1 MRNTILVLDRDSTN
15 QLLLFRILG
24 GAGYAVSSARDGAE
38 AVARIETR
46 PPGLIVANVNLP
58 GKSGAEIAALVKA
71 RPNPIPII
79 LVSPD
84 AEPGRIPPAD
94 FVVGSPIDASRLLET
109 VRELLS
115 EDKEGGAPADR
126 ILVIDDDLAIL
137 NLLENLLA
145 GEGYEA
151 VMAAC
156 GREGLVALQKDKP
169 DLILLDVQMPGMSG
183 FEVLTK
189 IRELHSDVP
198 VIMVTAYGSE
208 DVAAEALRL
217 GADDYIAKP
226 LRVKNLCFRIQRNL
240 EKARLRASQ
249 ESLNEQLRQTTLE
262 LTGRL
267 QEVIEA
273 NASFR
278 SLLDRILDDVKGL
291 LERGGS
297 AAEAI
302 ELLARLRR
310 IAQADYPSAAYAEIA
325 EAFKKANAENSK
337 RQAPIPK

>member
-1 MRNTILVLDRDSTN
+1 VRNTILVLDRDPTN

-24 GAGYAVSSARDGAE
+24 GAGYAVASARDGAE
-38 AVARIETR
+38 AVAKIEAR
-46 PPGLIVANVNLP
+46 PPGLILANVNLP

-71 RPNPIPII
+71 RPSPIPVI
-79 LVSPD
+79 LVSPA
-84 AEPGRIPPAD
+84 AEPRPIPPAD
-94 FVVGSPIDASRLLET
+94 FVVGSPLDASKILEAVRRLL
-109 VRELLS
+109 REDEAES
-115 EDKEGGAPADR
+115 SAPADR

-145 GEGYEA
+145 GEGYQ
-151 VMAAC
+151 VVTAAC
-156 GREGLVALQKDKP
+156 GREGLVAIQKDQP

-183 FEVLTK
+183 FEVLSK
-189 IRELHSDVP
+189 IRELQCEVP

-226 LRVKNLCFRIQRNL
+226 LRVRNLCFRIQRNL

-262 LTGRL
+262 LTSRL
-267 QEVIEA
+267 QDVIEA
-273 NASFR
+273 NTSFR
-278 SLLDRILDDVKGL
+278 GLLDRILDDLRQL

-302 ELLARLRR
+302 EMIARIRR
-310 IAQADYPSAAYAEIA
+310 IAQAEHPAGAYEEIA
-325 EAFKKANAENSK
+325 EAFKKANPA
-337 RQAPIPK
+337 

>member
-1 MRNTILVLDRDSTN
+1 MRNTILVLDRDPTN

-24 GAGYAVSSARDGAE
+24 GAGYAVASARDGAE
-38 AVARIETR
+38 ALAKIEAR

-58 GKSGAEIAALVKA
+58 GKSGAEIAQLVKM
-71 RPNPIPII
+71 RPSPIPVI
-79 LVSPD
+79 LMSPEAD
-84 AEPGRIPPAD
+84 PTPIPPAD
-94 FVVGSPIDASRLLET
+94 FVVGSPIDASKILEAVRRLLSGDEADSM
-109 VRELLS
+109 L
-115 EDKEGGAPADR
+115 PADR

-145 GEGYEA
+145 GEGYQ
-151 VMAAC
+151 VVTAAC
-156 GREGLVALQKDKP
+156 GREGLVALEKDQP

-189 IRELHSDVP
+189 IRELRCEAP

-226 LRVKNLCFRIQRNL
+226 LRVRNLCFRIQRNL

-262 LTGRL
+262 LTSRL
-267 QEVIEA
+267 QDVIEA
-273 NASFR
+273 NTSFR
-278 SLLDRILDDVKGL
+278 SLLDRILGDVRQL

-302 ELLARLRR
+302 ELLSQLRR
-310 IAQADYPSAAYAEIA
+310 IAQAEYPSAAYQEIA
-325 EAFKKANAENSK
+325 EAFKKANPS
-337 RQAPIPK
+337 